1 MDESTIAVIVIVIA
15 AVLLIGL
22 AVWALRRRQAAHE
35 AEALRYEDERREKAR
50 EHRDLAAVTEAE
62 ARQAEVEADS
72 RAVQARQAEVE
83 ADSRAVQA
91 RQEQLRAEEARFEA
105 ERIREEARTVNR
117 QADEL
122 DPDVDT
128 GAGGHGGADRDAAGG
143 EGVRHD
149 DTDADPGDDGPYG
162 PPPHKGPAPR
172 T

>member
-1 MDESTIAVIVIVIA
+1 MDESTIAIIVIVIA

-22 AVWALRRRQAAHE
+22 AVWALRRRRAAHD
-35 AEALRYEDERREKAR
+35 AEALRYENERREKAR

-62 ARQAEVEADS
+62 ARQAEVEADA

-83 ADSRAVQA
+83 ADARAVEA

-122 DPDVDT
+122 DPDVDNGT
-128 GAGGHGGADRDAAGG
+128 RDHGVDPDATHRGS
-143 EGVRHD
+143 VSYD
-149 DTDADPGDDGPYG
+149 DTAGPGDEGPSG
-162 PPPHKGPAPR
+162 PMPRKGPAPR